1 MTTIKKSFGVRG
13 VADYETLMRIQE
25 LISLAKGQYTFV
37 GKAEID
43 TEKITYYKFG
53 MKLGFHRHATNGLV
67 TNEQGII
74 RYCGITA
81 PELLDSQVLS
91 DLCSLFG
98 MSRQFHI

>member
-43 TEKITYYKFG
+43 YKFG